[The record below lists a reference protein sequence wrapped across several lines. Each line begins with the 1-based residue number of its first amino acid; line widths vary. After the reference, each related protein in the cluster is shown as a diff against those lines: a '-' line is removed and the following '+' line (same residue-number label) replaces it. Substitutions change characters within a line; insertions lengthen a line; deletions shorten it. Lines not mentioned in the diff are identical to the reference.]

1 VKEIPKRFFLV
12 MVSRYS
18 GSSIQCGCLVGYVV
32 VGFIA
37 ASYAA
42 FFRTA
47 QIAHPRKAAPRLA
60 LMTAYRFLSPFD
72 PEIRP
77 LAGLAKKVVFR
88 PL

>member
-1 VKEIPKRFFLV
+1 
-12 MVSRYS
+12 
-18 GSSIQCGCLVGYVV
+18 LVGYVV

-37 ASYAA
+37 ASYGA
-42 FFRTA
+42 FFEIA
-47 QIAHPRKAAPRLA
+47 QIAHPKKAAPRLP
-60 LMTAYRFLSPFD
+60 LRTACRFLVPFD